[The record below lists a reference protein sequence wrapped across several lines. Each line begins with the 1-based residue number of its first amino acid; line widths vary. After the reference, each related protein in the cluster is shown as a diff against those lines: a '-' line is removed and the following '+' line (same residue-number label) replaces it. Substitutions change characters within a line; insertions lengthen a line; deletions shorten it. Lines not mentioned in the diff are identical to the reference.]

1 MKEKIG
7 EIAGRIWK
15 ALGEKEELTVPQ
27 LTKIL
32 KEEPEI
38 TYMALG
44 WLAREDKINSKKRR
58 GKIYFSLSQSE
69 RNVK

>member
-15 ALGEKEELTVPQ
+15 ALREKEEFTVQQ

-32 KEEPEI
+32 KEEQEI
-38 TYMALG
+38 IYMALG